1 MPVTMSAK
9 RETHLRAGAITGV
22 VQQAG
27 DPDRVNVYVD
37 GAFCFGLAVEVA
49 ADAGLAPGMDLTVE
63 AASALVA
70 RDAVSRARAAALNY
84 LAAQAR
90 TAAELRRSLRR
101 RGFEEHVAHEVV
113 AWAEERRYVDDA
125 EYARSYVRARFGG
138 RGHGP
143 ARLRQ
148 ELARRGVAR
157 EAVAAAIDE
166 MLEEADVAEAAVDVA
181 RPRWRALAGETDPRR
196 RRQKT
201 LEFLVRRGFDYDDA
215 REAVIRVAAEDG
227 ADDPGDEDAS

>member
-1 MPVTMSAK
+1 MAAK
-9 RETHLRAGAITGV
+9 RETRLRAGAITRV

-27 DPDRVNVYVD
+27 DPDRVDVYVE
-37 GAFCFGLAVEVA
+37 GEFCFGLALELAV
-49 ADAGLAPGMDLTVE
+49 DAGLTPGMDLTVE
-63 AASALVA
+63 AESELLA
-70 RDAVSRARAAALNY
+70 RDAVARARAAALNY
-84 LAAQAR
+84 LSAQAR
-90 TAAELRRSLRR
+90 TATELRRSLRR
-101 RGFEEHVAHEVV
+101 RGFEEQVADEVV
-113 AWAEERRYVDDA
+113 AWAEERRYIDDA

-148 ELARRGVAR
+148 ELARRGVGR
-157 EAVAAAIDE
+157 EAVTEAIDE
-166 MLEEADVAEAAVDVA
+166 MLAEADIAEAAVDVA

-215 REAVIRVAAEDG
+215 REAVIRVAGEDG
-227 ADDPGDEDAS
+227 ADEPDDVDAS